1 MRVPLDC
8 YRILGLTHLSGIDK
22 VHQAHRDR
30 LLSMPRREYSDAAIA
45 SRKRIIDKAYE
56 TLTAPSQINGDPKL
70 AETGVVQTVAAAVPP
85 KIEADEKDFA
95 GLMLILYEL
104 GESEKVL
111 DIARPYYDLEEA
123 EYQSPRV
130 SPHDPDLLLS
140 VSLSYLDLGR
150 ESWKQGQYEAAAE
163 SLESAQEILLREG
176 LFLSIRSEIQ
186 ADLFR
191 LRPYRILELLSASD
205 NRTNDHRKGLT
216 LLQEM
221 LDARRGIDG
230 SGNDYSGLGIDDF
243 LRFIQQLRSYM
254 TSLEQ
259 QTLFEEESRRPSSV
273 ATYLAVYALIA
284 RGFSQRQPALI
295 RRAKGLLV
303 KLSARQDI
311 YLEKAVC
318 ALLLGQT
325 EEASVAIDSSTEDDQ
340 VTFIRQNS
348 EGAPDLL
355 PGLCLYSERWLQEE
369 VYPHFRDL
377 MNQIVSLKDYF
388 GDEQVQA
395 YLEELPNTGVMSSE
409 WTAPVG
415 GSFGLDEGRSR
426 RDNRGNFASVS
437 GNASVDFT
445 DDVDEFRNLE
455 NASEQKLT
463 DYLPEPPTRFQRGA
477 APLMTRSNRQLNR
490 GSSNQ
495 PVRGELPRSPHAVGN
510 HLPPPRSKNVNEAV
524 REIKRPHQNQNHSPS
539 SAAAA
544 KPKFNVGRLV
554 IVIAVAIAFI
564 GGAFT
569 LAVWAVTSL
578 ISPSRSKAFVPLEK
592 PITLLAESS
601 QASQAAAIAQP
612 GPLDKAT
619 ATRLIETWQATKS
632 KALGNTYEAN
642 ILEEILTEPA
652 LGDWK
657 GRAKELKASNSYLQY
672 QIKSTT
678 VDQVVADGE
687 TKAKVIAK
695 ISESRNFFNNGELDS
710 GASKADAS
718 YTVEYDLVRKDN
730 KWLIREM
737 LVF

>member
-1 MRVPLDC
+1 
-8 YRILGLTHLSGIDK
+8 
-22 VHQAHRDR
+22 
-30 LLSMPRREYSDAAIA
+30 MPRREYSDAAIA

-56 TLTAPSQINGDPKL
+56 TLTDANQTSSDPEL
-70 AETGVVQTVAAAVPP
+70 AETGNTQTATAPLPP
-85 KIEADEKDFA
+85 QIEADEKDFA
-95 GLMLILYEL
+95 GLLLILYEL

-111 DIARPYYDLEEA
+111 NIARPYYDPEEA

-150 ESWKQGQYEAAAE
+150 ESWKQGQYEAAADA
-163 SLESAQEILLREG
+163 LESAQEILLREG

-191 LRPYRILELLSASD
+191 LRPYRILELLSAPD
-205 NRTNDHRKGLT
+205 NQTNNHRKGLL

-254 TSLEQ
+254 TTLEQ
-259 QTLFEEESRRPSSV
+259 QTLFEEEARRPSSV

-325 EEASVAIDSSTEDDQ
+325 EEASIAIDNSAEDDQ
-340 VTFIRQNS
+340 VAFIRQNS

-388 GDEQVQA
+388 ADDQVQS
-395 YLEELPNTGVMSSE
+395 YLEELPNTSAISSE

-415 GSFGLDEGRSR
+415 GGLGLDEGRSR
-426 RDNRGNFASVS
+426 RENRGNFASASGSLS
-437 GNASVDFT
+437 GNSSV
-445 DDVDEFRNLE
+445 NL
-455 NASEQKLT
+455 NAETSAANSLDTANEQRLT
-463 DYLPEPPTRFQRGA
+463 DYSPEPPTRFQRSN
-477 APLMTRSNRQLNR
+477 APLISRSSAANNN
-490 GSSNQ
+490 G
-495 PVRGELPRSPHAVGN
+495 RGELPRSPRTGHV
-510 HLPPPRSKNVNEAV
+510 PPPRSKNINEAV
-524 REIKRPHQNQNHSPS
+524 REIKRPSPNHAPS
-539 SAAAA
+539 VPTAP
-544 KPKFNVGRLV
+544 KRKFNTGRLA
-554 IVIAVAIAFI
+554 IVIAIAIALI
-564 GGAFT
+564 GGTFT
-569 LAVWAVTSL
+569 LVVWAINSL
-578 ISPSRSKAFVPLEK
+578 MSPTRSRTFVPLEK
-592 PITLLAESS
+592 PITTLAQSS
-601 QASQAAAIAQP
+601 QAPQAAAIAQS
-612 GPLDKAT
+612 GPLNKET

-632 KALGNTYEAN
+632 KALGNTYEEN

-652 LGDWK
+652 LSDWRS
-657 GRAKELKASNSYLQY
+657 RAKELKASNSYLQY
-672 QIKSTT
+672 QTKSTR
-678 VDQVVADGE
+678 VDQVIADGE

-695 ISESRNFFNNGELDS
+695 ISESRNFFSNGELDS
-710 GASKADAS
+710 GASKADAN